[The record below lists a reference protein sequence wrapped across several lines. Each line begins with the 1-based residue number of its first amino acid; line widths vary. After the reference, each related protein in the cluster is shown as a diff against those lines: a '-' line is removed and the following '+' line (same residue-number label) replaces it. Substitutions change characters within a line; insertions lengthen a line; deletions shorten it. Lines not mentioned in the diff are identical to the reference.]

1 MNATEERRPARGCE
15 AGLWPPAIQQAGR
28 AIESVTNQG
37 GGGGGSLPDGSHR
50 NVVVILPERSD
61 KVYFSYVMMIQ
72 WLYLYTFYRDLSDQ
86 ILRDGAY
93 TDKVKVYFSLY

>member
-37 GGGGGSLPDGSHR
+37 GGGGSLPDGSHR

-61 KVYFSYVMMIQ
+61 KV
-72 WLYLYTFYRDLSDQ
+72 
-86 ILRDGAY
+86 
-93 TDKVKVYFSLY
+93 